1 VIPARISLLSGR
13 LRKSFLKHVAARLL
27 PSFGDSL
34 GARVTL
40 LEVVRSMRK
49 RIFSFSFQFFFRFLG
64 SSPRVGKGL
73 GWKRGSYAF
82 AFQIISQMILVQVKM
97 IFCHWFHLSRFTADS
112 YDVIFQ
118 QITCSRCFG
127 KKGPQ
132 MTRLGTRTKESNIC
146 ASILVLRKLKTCL
159 IQTR

>member
-49 RIFSFSFQFFFRFLG
+49 RVFSFSFQFFFDFWVHPQGLERG
-64 SSPRVGKGL
+64 WGGKGGVTPL
-73 GWKRGSYAF
+73 HFRSF
-82 AFQIISQMILVQVKM
+82 
-97 IFCHWFHLSRFTADS
+97 
-112 YDVIFQ
+112 
-118 QITCSRCFG
+118 
-127 KKGPQ
+127 
-132 MTRLGTRTKESNIC
+132 
-146 ASILVLRKLKTCL
+146 LR
-159 IQTR
+159 